1 MRKERYEEEEGL
13 RKERY
18 GGGRGMVEGE
28 VWYSKVNSPLEVG
41 VM

>member
-1 MRKERYEEEEGL
+1 MRKERYEEEEVL

-28 VWYSKVNSPLEVG
+28 VWYKVNSSLEVG